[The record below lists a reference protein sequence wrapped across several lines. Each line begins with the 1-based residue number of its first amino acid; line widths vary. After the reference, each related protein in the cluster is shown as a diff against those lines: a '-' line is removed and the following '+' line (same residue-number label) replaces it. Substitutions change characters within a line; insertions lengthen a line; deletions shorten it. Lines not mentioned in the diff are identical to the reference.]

1 MAGLD
6 EAETAGGSHGAIGL
20 AGERPMRRTD
30 AATAKRFRDTVL
42 PCLDDAYTLARY
54 LTRNPVDA
62 DDLVQEAYAR
72 ALRYFDGF
80 SGGDPRPWLLTILRN
95 CFYAWLRARRAQ
107 QGEPLPDPDE
117 TIAEATTD
125 PWGQTPDDPE
135 ETLIRIDEAAVV
147 RSLVEALPE
156 PFREVL
162 VLREMSDLS
171 YQQIAAVT
179 EVPIGTVMSR
189 LARARLL
196 VKRAWLARQAE
207 EK

>member
-1 MAGLD
+1 
-6 EAETAGGSHGAIGL
+6 
-20 AGERPMRRTD
+20 MRGTD
-30 AATAKRFRDTVL
+30 AAKRFQDTVL

-54 LTRNPVDA
+54 LTRSPSDA
-62 DDLVQEAYAR
+62 DDLVQEAFAR

-80 SGGDPRPWLLTILRN
+80 SGGDPRPWLLAILRN

-107 QGEPLPDPDE
+107 QGEPMPDPE
-117 TIAEATTD
+117 EVSEITTD
-125 PWGQTPDDPE
+125 PWGHAPEDPE
-135 ETLIRIDEAAVV
+135 AMLIRIDEATGV
-147 RSLVEALPE
+147 RTLVEALPE

-171 YQQIAAVT
+171 YQQIAEVT

-196 VKRAWLARQAE
+196 IKRAWLERQAE
-207 EK
+207 EAR